1 MSKKGNTMSTE
12 MKQNEQPVSI
22 LGISTERLDE
32 LAKSHN
38 ELDSKQWTLLMR
50 AMMLELL
57 DIIEDLNKRCNVLNL
72 ELKQLKREE

>member
-38 ELDSKQWTLLMR
+38 ELDLKQWTLLMR

>member
-1 MSKKGNTMSTE
+1 MNIE
-12 MKQNEQPVSI
+12 MKQNEQPLTA
-22 LGISTERLDE
+22 LGISKERLDE

-57 DIIEDLNKRCNVLNL
+57 DIVEDLNKQCNALKL
-72 ELKQLKREE
+72 ELEQLKGGKR